1 MIRECVSSVHVQLS
15 CTTCL
20 LCRQSIRTA
29 RVMLRPCWTR
39 ILMHFSSRKHQQS
52 ALGNGSIFQSPR
64 RRCLGR
70 WRTEPQHVRR
80 QSHYSLTGG
89 KHGRKLRGTVS
100 VPGTMGS
107 NLKRQLGLKISGGM
121 LVKLCLHPNPEPI
134 WHSSDCPRRSTMI
147 CDLDPELGS

>member
-70 WRTEPQHVRR
+70 WRMSEPQHVRR

-100 VPGTMGS
+100 VPGTMGFKPQEAAWTEDLGRYVGEALFAPQS
-107 NLKRQLGLKISGGM
+107 RANLALERLPPKINHD
-121 LVKLCLHPNPEPI
+121 L
-134 WHSSDCPRRSTMI
+134 RS
-147 CDLDPELGS
+147 